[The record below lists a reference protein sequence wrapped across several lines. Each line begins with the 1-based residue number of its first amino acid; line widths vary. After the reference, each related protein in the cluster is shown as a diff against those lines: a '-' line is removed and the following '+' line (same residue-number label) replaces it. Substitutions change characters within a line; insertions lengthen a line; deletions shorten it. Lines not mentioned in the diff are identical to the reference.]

1 MTDTSQSDLKPVPPS
16 FPTSLDPHEMLEIL
30 HDEFRTP
37 LAALVGWSQVINN
50 DPNLE
55 DVSFE
60 AAAAL
65 TEIARFL
72 QAFMGIT
79 EAYLVAW
86 QAAQEE

>member
-1 MTDTSQSDLKPVPPS
+1 MTDSTQTDLKPVPAS
-16 FPTSLDPHEMLEIL
+16 FPTSLDPYEMLEIL

-37 LAALVGWSQVINN
+37 LAALIGWSQVINN

-65 TEIARFL
+65 ISIARFL
-72 QAFMGIT
+72 QEFMGTT
-79 EAYLVAW
+79 EAYLAAW
-86 QAAQEE
+86 QAAREE